1 MSVSQKDGIIAWFAK
16 NPVAANLLMAVILC
30 VGLASAFK
38 IQRAMFP
45 AFDIE
50 ALFIEMFYPGAP
62 PEEVEKGLVYRIEDA
77 INDVDGIKRV
87 ESDAFESRAQV
98 IVQPQDGADLS
109 KLMSDVENRINAI
122 QTFPDAAEKPIVA
135 IPELQFPALSVAV
148 SGALDERGMKAL
160 AEEVRQEMLSFPEIS
175 AAKIFGARDYEIAIQ
190 ISETL
195 LREYH
200 LTLGKVAET
209 ISKSSLDLPA
219 GSLQTRNGDITL
231 RTIGQAY
238 VQQDFES
245 IVLKTFPDGTRL
257 LLGEIATVNDG
268 FVDGSGFAS
277 FDGNYGLN
285 IDVYAMGSQDIVETA
300 NVAKAYIENKITTLP
315 EGVKLTVWG
324 DSTYYLKDRLRM
336 MLRNLA
342 MGALLV
348 FITLALFLE
357 IKLAFWV
364 MVGIPVCFFGAM
376 AILNTPYVDASLNM
390 ISLFGFILVLGIV
403 VDDAIIIGESAYAQ
417 QEKTGPGISSVITG
431 VHEVAI
437 PATFGVLTTIAAFM
451 PTLFIDG
458 VFAAFPEACGQVVI
472 LCLCF
477 SLIESKWILP
487 AHLAHSK
494 PTQNKILLEIDS
506 IQEGVNAKLRRFVEQ
521 VYQPGVTKCINNRY
535 ATLTFFISI
544 LILCFGLLTGGV
556 VRTVIA
562 PEVPGEFLQ
571 VELRMREGAP
581 IQETIKSMELVRA
594 ALTRVEE
601 AYVEDTGDRNGLV
614 KHFAT
619 YGWDRINGV
628 MIIELT
634 KEDKRVV
641 STREIERN
649 FRKELGFLHGVE
661 VLSISAADPS
671 NEFGP
676 DIALDL
682 MHDDLDKL
690 SLASADL
697 EEALRHYAGLYDIRN
712 GASDSSDEF
721 HLNLLPEA
729 ESLGLTLMD
738 LGNQVR
744 HAFYGAEAQRVQRG
758 IDEIK
763 VMVRY
768 PEADR
773 KTIASLDGMYI
784 RTPNGNEVPFNTVA
798 SIDVEQGALKATHI
812 NYQRAAE
819 ITAEANKDIV
829 EPGRIMS
836 DITTR
841 VLPELVTKYPGLS
854 WGVSGMSDE
863 EKKVVTSMGYGF
875 ALALFAIYAL
885 LAIPTKSYLQPLI
898 IMGVIPFGVIGA
910 IFGHWVMGHPMS
922 MMSLMG
928 VIALSGVVVNDSL
941 ILVNYINNKVRAG
954 SDLESAVLAGGTRR
968 FRPILLTSLTTFFG
982 LAPMLMETSVQA
994 QEIIPMAVSLAFGII
1009 FATVITLLLVPCLYL
1024 ILADLN
1030 NWRKLYSK
1038 QDELSVQNI

>member
-1 MSVSQKDGIIAWFAK
+1 
-16 NPVAANLLMAVILC
+16 
-30 VGLASAFK
+30 
-38 IQRAMFP
+38 
-45 AFDIE
+45 
-50 ALFIEMFYPGAP
+50 
-62 PEEVEKGLVYRIEDA
+62 
-77 INDVDGIKRV
+77 
-87 ESDAFESRAQV
+87 
-98 IVQPQDGADLS
+98 
-109 KLMSDVENRINAI
+109 
-122 QTFPDAAEKPIVA
+122 
-135 IPELQFPALSVAV
+135 
-148 SGALDERGMKAL
+148 
-160 AEEVRQEMLSFPEIS
+160 
-175 AAKIFGARDYEIAIQ
+175 
-190 ISETL
+190 
-195 LREYH
+195 
-200 LTLGKVAET
+200 
-209 ISKSSLDLPA
+209 
-219 GSLQTRNGDITL
+219 
-231 RTIGQAY
+231 
-238 VQQDFES
+238 
-245 IVLKTFPDGTRL
+245 
-257 LLGEIATVNDG
+257 
-268 FVDGSGFAS
+268 
-277 FDGNYGLN
+277 
-285 IDVYAMGSQDIVETA
+285 
-300 NVAKAYIENKITTLP
+300 
-315 EGVKLTVWG
+315 
-324 DSTYYLKDRLRM
+324 
-336 MLRNLA
+336 
-342 MGALLV
+342 
-348 FITLALFLE
+348 
-357 IKLAFWV
+357 
-364 MVGIPVCFFGAM
+364 M

-417 QEKTGPGISSVITG
+417 QERTGPGISSVITG

-458 VFAAFPEACGQVVI
+458 VFAAFPEACGQVVT

-494 PTQNKILLEIDS
+494 PTRNKFLLEIDR
-506 IQEGVNAKLRRFVEQ
+506 IQEGMNARLRRFIEHFYRPAVK
-521 VYQPGVTKCINNRY
+521 TCIENRY
-535 ATLTFFISI
+535 ATLAFFISI
-544 LILCFGLLTGGV
+544 LILCFGLLSGGI

-571 VELRMREGAP
+571 VEIRMREGAP
-581 IQETIKSMELVRA
+581 IQETIQSMDIVRA
-594 ALTRVEE
+594 ALSRVEDS
-601 AYVEDTGDRNGLV
+601 YIEDTGDKKGLV

-619 YGWDRINGV
+619 YGWDRINGIMV
-628 MIIELT
+628 IELT
-634 KEDKRVV
+634 KENERAI
-641 STREIERN
+641 STREIERK
-649 FRKELGFLHGVE
+649 FRKELGFLHAVE

-697 EEALRHYAGLYDIRN
+697 EDALRRYEGLYDIRN
-712 GASDSSDEF
+712 GASDTSDEF
-721 HLNLLPEA
+721 HLNVLPEA

-784 RTPNGNEVPFNTVA
+784 RTPEGEEVPLNTVA
-798 SIDVEQGALKATHI
+798 SVDVRQGLLKATHI
-812 NYQRAAE
+812 NYERAAE

-836 DITTR
+836 DITSR

-854 WGVSGMSDE
+854 WGVSGISDE
-863 EKKVVTSMGYGF
+863 EKKVVTSMAYGF

-910 IFGHWVMGHPMS
+910 VFGHWVMGHPMS

-928 VIALSGVVVNDSL
+928 IIALSGVVVNDSL
-941 ILVNYINNKVRAG
+941 ILVNYINKSVLGG
-954 SDLESAVLAGGTRR
+954 SDLRKAILDGGARR

-982 LAPMLMETSVQA
+982 LAPMLLETSVQA

-1024 ILADLN
+1024 ILSDLN
-1030 NWRKLYSK
+1030 NWWKIYSK
-1038 QDELSVQNI
+1038 QSELLGQNI